1 MNQTETVTK
10 YLFLVPLEK
19 KGSHEAPVIHMRK
32 IAFGYSTRCNV
43 KCAHCVAAD
52 PDHVPARMALAKAKD
67 LIEQMAG
74 AGVSGVSFTAGEP
87 LLYMDD
93 ILELIGTCR
102 KFALYSRLVSN
113 SFWAGSAEEASAVVM
128 QMKAAGLSQ
137 LRLSYSRWHQQNIKR
152 DNVLNA
158 AKSCEAAGLDYFIS
172 FVTDFTK
179 EDDGYEDFLR
189 KNGLRF
195 FPEPMIYSGRA
206 TDFERL
212 PLRTDFQENR
222 CAMNPYVD
230 PNLDMY
236 ACCDAG
242 SHFKRTNF
250 FHLGNLNSSSVEE
263 LFCKTENSVLYN
275 AIRNV
280 GISTIA
286 SFAGFRTRD
295 IVGYRK
301 CELCEKLF
309 NSPDNLELLQQ
320 GAEGGLAAWHR

>member
-1 MNQTETVTK
+1 MRSLI
-10 YLFLVPLEK
+10 Y
-19 KGSHEAPVIHMRK
+19 MRK

-52 PDHVPARMALAKAKD
+52 PDHVSARMELAKARE

-74 AGVSGVSFTAGEP
+74 AGVSAISFTAGEP

-93 ILELIGTCR
+93 ILELIGMCR

-113 SFWAGSAEEASAVVM
+113 SFWAGSVAEARTIVM
-128 QMKAAGLSQ
+128 QLKAAGLSQ

-152 DNVLNA
+152 DNVVNA
-158 AKSCEAAGLDYFIS
+158 ARSCEEAGLSYFVS
-172 FVTDFTK
+172 FVTDFTEK
-179 EDDGYEDFLR
+179 DDDYEDFLR
-189 KNGLRF
+189 KNELRF

-206 TDFERL
+206 TGFERL

-222 CAMNPYVD
+222 CAMNPYLD
-230 PNLDMY
+230 PHLDMY

-250 FHLGNLNSSSVEE
+250 FHLGNLNEMGVDE
-263 LFCKTENSVLYN
+263 LFKKTENSVLYG
-275 AIRNV
+275 AIRNM

-286 SFAGFRTRD
+286 SFAGFRARD

-309 NSPDNLELLQQ
+309 NSPDNLELLQ
-320 GAEGGLAAWHR
+320 GWAAGGLAAWHR

>member
-1 MNQTETVTK
+1 M
-10 YLFLVPLEK
+10 Y
-19 KGSHEAPVIHMRK
+19 MRK

-52 PDHVPARMALAKAKD
+52 PDHVPARMELAKAKG

-74 AGVSGVSFTAGEP
+74 AGVTGISFTAGEP

-93 ILELIGTCR
+93 ILELIGMCR
-102 KFALYSRLVSN
+102 KFSLYSRLVSN
-113 SFWAGSAEEASAVVM
+113 SFWAGSTGEASAIVM
-128 QMKAAGLSQ
+128 QLKAAGLSQ

-152 DNVLNA
+152 EKVLNA
-158 AKSCEAAGLDYFIS
+158 ARSCEVAGLDYFIS
-172 FVTDFTK
+172 FVTDFSK
-179 EDDGYEDFLR
+179 EDDSYEDYLR
-189 KNGLRF
+189 ENELRF

-206 TDFERL
+206 AGFERL
-212 PLRTDFQENR
+212 PLRTDFQENC
-222 CAMNPYVD
+222 CAMNPYVA
-230 PNLDMY
+230 PNLDMF

-250 FHLGNLNSSSVEE
+250 FHLGNLNSSSVDE

-280 GISTIA
+280 GISGIA
-286 SFAGFRTRD
+286 SFAGFRARD

-309 NSPDNLELLQQ
+309 NSPDKLKMLQK
-320 GAEGGLAAWHR
+320 AVGGKLSTWCR